1 MKEAASKTKMVAKN
15 RLTINASIQHLH
27 WFETTFRNS
36 TNQRGL
42 EPREVKNRLAAL

>member
-1 MKEAASKTKMVAKN
+1 MVAKN

-36 TNQRGL
+36 TNELGVIL
-42 EPREVKNRLAAL
+42 REVKNRLAN